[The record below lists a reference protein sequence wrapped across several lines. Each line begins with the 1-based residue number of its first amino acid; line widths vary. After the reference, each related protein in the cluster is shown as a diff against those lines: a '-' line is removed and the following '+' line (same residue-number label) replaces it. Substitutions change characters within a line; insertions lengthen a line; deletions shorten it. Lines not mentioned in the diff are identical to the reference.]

1 MPTVYRRESRWYAKV
16 KLPEGHRDHKPDK
29 SPWRNYPTG
38 QTTRQRALVVAEE
51 MQARVDRGL
60 PAVDESG
67 AQPAVLMTVQ
77 QLSERFL
84 AEYHRRRLKD
94 LDAWRQHTR
103 RDLRAHVWPSLGSRP
118 AATLTR
124 AEVQAWLLEL
134 RRTKAA
140 RTCNLALDRLS
151 GMYTWALD
159 LDLLECK
166 HPCRRVERFAPPQ
179 EEARH
184 LTLQQGAQILK
195 GGAVLASAGELGP
208 LLLQAWVMVSVA
220 LYQGLRWAEIRGMRR
235 GFVDLR
241 ASTLDVRE
249 QLGGGAPK
257 SGRARLLPLHPRL
270 VPIIAQHLRTTA
282 GGAEDPMFP
291 RTGGGWIT
299 RGHGT
304 HDPERLRELLERVGV
319 PPAAAG
325 PKPWHCLRHTFAT
338 ALHQATGNDL
348 VVARL
353 LGHSFG
359 AARGAPRVTGT
370 YIHNDMDH
378 LRAELAR
385 LQYLEP

>member
-1 MPTVYRRESRWYAKV
+1 MAERTIEETAAEVLRLDQAATPGPWDSDGQHLWAPDRDGVCEVYYRDDDKQEADADLIAAYRTAAPELAREV
-16 KLPEGHRDHKPDK
+16 
-29 SPWRNYPTG
+29 
-38 QTTRQRALVVAEE
+38 QRLRIRCRSLNELNA
-51 MQARVDRGL
+51 QA
-60 PAVDESG
+60 SG
-67 AQPAVLMTVQ
+67 LMTQ
-77 QLSERFL
+77 
-84 AEYHRRRLKD
+84 
-94 LDAWRQHTR
+94 
-103 RDLRAHVWPSLGSRP
+103 
-118 AATLTR
+118 AADLTR
-124 AEVQAWLLEL
+124 TLEAE
-134 RRTKAA
+134 RDAA
-140 RTCNLALDRLS
+140 REALRDTRNDLVICKEVLAKTQLLD
-151 GMYTWALD
+151 M
-159 LDLLECK
+159 K

-235 GFVDLR
+235 GFVDLE

-270 VPIIAQHLRTTA
+270 APIIAQHLRTTA

-319 PPAAAG
+319 PAAAAG

-359 AARGAPRVTGT
+359 AARGAAPKITRT
-370 YIHNDMDH
+370 YIHNDLDH

-385 LQYLEP
+385 LQYLED